1 MKETLLKKVN
11 CVKENRA
18 DLGVRLCRGFGALL
32 IVVSYLLKD
41 SAIYGESILV
51 SRATDIAQGMAIGLL
66 LVGLIMSSK
75 YGDKIRDTRK
85 VFLHKLNREAKQG
98 RS

>member
-41 SAIYGESILV
+41 SAIYSESILV

-66 LVGLIMSSK
+66 LVGLIMASK
-75 YGDKIRDTRK
+75 YGDKIRAYK
-85 VFLHKLNREAKQG
+85 KSLLA
-98 RS
+98 